1 MRRLETVPAMKVFKW
16 DDDLAVVLPQDLI
29 DRLGLKEGDEIN
41 IVAAASPADA
51 AATSD
56 EGVEPRQ
63 HPPR

>member
-1 MRRLETVPAMKVFKW
+1 MKVFKW